1 MAAYGLGFE
10 SLSEECVDRDLPVEG
25 TLPGWLD
32 GALVRNGPAR
42 FEVGGERLAHWFDGL
57 GMLQRYAFGDGVRY
71 TNRFLRS
78 EAFAAAEHGER
89 GHVEFASPAGL
100 FERVRALVGDPTDN
114 ANVHVAQLG
123 DEYVALTETPRR
135 LSFDPESLATLGE
148 VPHDDLPGQHVTAHC
163 WPDPVAGDTLGHATT
178 FAPTPAY
185 HVYRVPASGRPR
197 EPVATVPTDS
207 PAYLHSMAATP
218 RYAVLTEP
226 PFVVNRASF
235 LRPGKRSFVD
245 HFAWRPERGTRFLVI
260 DRETG
265 SLVCDPT
272 APACFVF
279 HHVNAFADGEDL
291 VVDLVA
297 YPDADIVTELS
308 LSALAGG
315 EEGVPD
321 GELRRYRVP
330 LDGGPV
336 RSETRYV
343 GTELPR
349 VSPAVRGQRYR
360 YAYGQATRRSGMNG
374 LVKVDVDSGEAV
386 EWFEDGVYAEEPVF
400 VPAPDGDHEDD
411 GVVVATALDV
421 DAEHSILLV
430 LDARTV
436 EERAR
441 ARLPHAVPF
450 GFHGRYVPA
459 V

>member
-1 MAAYGLGFE
+1 MASYGRGFRTLDAE
-10 SLSEECVDRDLPVEG
+10 HADRELPVEG
-25 TLPGWLD
+25 DVPGWLD
-32 GALVRNGPAR
+32 GALVRNGPAK
-42 FEVGGERLAHWFDGL
+42 FEIDGERLDHWFDGL
-57 GMLQRYAFGDGVRY
+57 GMLHRYAFGDGVRY

-78 EAFAAAEHGER
+78 EAYAAAARGER

-100 FERVRALVGDPTDN
+100 LERVRTLVGDPTDN
-114 ANVHVAQLG
+114 ANVHVARFG

-135 LSFDPESLATLGE
+135 LAFDPESLETLGE

-163 WPDPVAGDTLGHATT
+163 WPDPATGDTLGHATT
-178 FAPTPAY
+178 FAPDPAY
-185 HVYRVPASGRPR
+185 HVYRVPASGRRR
-197 EPVATVPTDS
+197 ERVASVPARS

-226 PFVVNRASF
+226 PFLVNRASF

-245 HFAWRPERGTRFLVI
+245 HFEWRPEHGTRFLVV

-265 SLVCDPT
+265 SLACDPT
-272 APACFVF
+272 APASFVF
-279 HHVNAFADGEDL
+279 HHANAFEHDDEL

-315 EEGVPD
+315 EQGVPD

-330 LDGGPV
+330 LDGRPV
-336 RSETRYV
+336 RSRTLYV

-349 VSPAVRGQRYR
+349 VSPAVRGRRYR
-360 YAYGQATRRSGMNG
+360 YSYGQATRRDGMNG
-374 LVKVDVDSGEAV
+374 VVKVDVESGDAV
-386 EWFEDGVYAEEPVF
+386 EWFADGVYAEEPVF
-400 VPAPDGDHEDD
+400 VPPPDADREDD
-411 GVVVATALDV
+411 GVVLATALDV
-421 DAEHSILLV
+421 DAERSLLVV
-430 LDARTV
+430 LDARTF

-450 GFHGRYVPA
+450 GFHGRYFPEA
-459 V
+459 